1 MRAKYTIDGGELGK
15 RRLDVLQRV
24 HGLQTEALLDRV
36 GLRQAGRCVDVG
48 CGSGHVTIELGRRVG
63 PRGIAVGIDAD
74 ADLLDLA
81 RSDATAAQA
90 SNVEFHCADASDLE
104 PSSYDATYA
113 RCLLSHVG
121 DPAAVVRTMAF
132 ALRPAGVV
140 IVEDIDFQGCFSFP
154 VAEPYQRYVEVYRET
169 VRRRGGNADLGPRLP
184 SLLRAAGLKGVEVST
199 YQASALEGDA
209 KLIAPLTLE
218 RITQSAVEEGVAS
231 DDELRALATELYD
244 FCADPST
251 FVAGPRIVQ
260 AWGWSAP

>member
-1 MRAKYTIDGGELGK
+1 MRAKYTIDGGEPGK

-24 HGLQTEALLDRV
+24 HGPQTAALLDRV
-36 GLRQAGRCVDVG
+36 GLRKAGRCVDVG

-63 PRGIAVGIDAD
+63 PCGTAVGIDAD
-74 ADLLDLA
+74 ADLLELA
-81 RSDATAAQA
+81 RNDASAAKA
-90 SNVEFHCADASDLE
+90 INVEFRCSDASALE

-121 DPAAVVRTMAF
+121 DPAGVVRAMAD
-132 ALRPAGVV
+132 ALRPGGVV
-140 IVEDIDFQGCFSFP
+140 VLEDVDFQGCFSFP
-154 VAEPYQRYVEVYRET
+154 DTEPYRRYVEVYRET
-169 VRRRGGNADLGPRLP
+169 VRRRGGNADLGPTLP
-184 SLLRAAGLKGVEVST
+184 ALLRAVGLDRVEVST

-218 RITQSAVEEGVAS
+218 RITQAAVDEKVAS
-231 DDELRALATELYD
+231 DDELRLLALELYD

-260 AWGWSAP
+260 AWGRIAS